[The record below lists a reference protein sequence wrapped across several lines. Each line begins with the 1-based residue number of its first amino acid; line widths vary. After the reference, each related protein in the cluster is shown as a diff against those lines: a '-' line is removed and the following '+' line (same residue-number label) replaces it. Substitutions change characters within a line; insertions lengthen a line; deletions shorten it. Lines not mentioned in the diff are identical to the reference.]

1 MVYKL
6 YIASHSLMVY
16 KLYIATGCFLRGFPF
31 ALVMSEPLDHCM
43 ECADV
48 QQRLIDTVIGAVSQS
63 MQSVT

>member
-1 MVYKL
+1 
-6 YIASHSLMVY
+6 MVY

-48 QQRLIDTVIGAVSQS
+48 QQRLIDTVIES
-63 MQSVT
+63 SVTEYAISYVVLV